1 MRASRRKIEGRRP
14 PRPTRCATQPAIS
27 RWSTTRASAKDP
39 LPPDAVGAPAPA
51 PPLPGEATDIRI
63 PHVQR
68 ARERVRDRFYERG
81 DVQQALIDALIEDLV
96 RA

>member
-1 MRASRRKIEGRRP
+1 
-14 PRPTRCATQPAIS
+14 
-27 RWSTTRASAKDP
+27 
-39 LPPDAVGAPAPA
+39 VGAPAPA
-51 PPLPGEATDIRI
+51 PPLPGEANDIRL